1 MILPQETP
9 SPKSADT
16 VPPHSLKSNAF
27 PNVLLWTPLNV
38 AAPGIIKSTIR
49 NDLAGG
55 ARWQG
60 RDMTKQWNGNFAV

>member
-1 MILPQETP
+1 M
-9 SPKSADT
+9 

-27 PNVLLWTPLNV
+27 PNVL
-38 AAPGIIKSTIR
+38 TIR

-60 RDMTKQWNGNFAV
+60 RDMTKS

>member
-1 MILPQETP
+1 M
-9 SPKSADT
+9 
-16 VPPHSLKSNAF
+16 VPTHSLKSNAF

-38 AAPGIIKSTIR
+38 AAPGIIKSTVR

-60 RDMTKQWNGNFAV
+60 RDMTKS